1 MTGTAAP
8 PSAGAARMQDLAPRF
23 ARWWCTWN
31 QGASDA
37 RVAGLQAAPSGFSN
51 ETWFV
56 DLEWQEHG
64 RPASGRLVVRMEPQG
79 PALFDDCDLDLQYDI
94 MQALGEG
101 GIAVPGLLARVAD
114 PAVLGAPFFVME
126 FVPGAVASGRR
137 PGFHGH
143 GLFFE
148 ASLADRRTMWLAA
161 VEAMAAVHGF
171 DWNVP
176 LVTRH
181 LGAPADCAAAIAGQ
195 VRQVERWL
203 AQAASLGPFP
213 VLERA
218 LEWLR
223 GNPAD
228 YGTPSFLWGDARPG
242 NLIYQGTRVAA
253 ILDWEMA
260 GIGPAEF
267 DLFHFLLTDEVVAEL
282 NSVPRLAGLPDRT
295 ETIAAWEGHVGRKVR
310 HPDHAE
316 IFAALRFAA
325 LMALVVRL
333 TPAGLDDPRALLT
346 DNFPTRRL
354 DFLLSRN

>member
-1 MTGTAAP
+1 MTTSAPAA
-8 PSAGAARMQDLAPRF
+8 SSSDVRMQELASRF
-23 ARWWCTWN
+23 ERWWCTRDRD
-31 QGASDA
+31 ASDA

-51 ETWFV
+51 ETWFF
-56 DLEWQEHG
+56 DLEWKEHG
-64 RPASGRLVVRMEPQG
+64 RPTSERLVVRMEPQG
-79 PALFDDCDLDLQYDI
+79 PALFDDCDLDLQYDV
-94 MQALGEG
+94 MQALGEA
-101 GIAVPGLLARVAD
+101 GIAVPGLLAREPD
-114 PAVLGAPFFVME
+114 PSVLGAPFFVME

-143 GLFFE
+143 GLFFD
-148 ASLADRRTMWLAA
+148 ASLPDRRTMWLAA

-181 LGAPADCAAAIAGQ
+181 LGTPADCAAAITGQ
-195 VRQVERWL
+195 IRQVEGWL

-218 LEWLR
+218 LAWLR
-223 GNPAD
+223 NNPVD
-228 YGTPSFLWGDARPG
+228 YGAPSFLWGDARPG

-282 NSVPRLAGLPDRT
+282 NSVPRLAGLPDRA
-295 ETIAAWEGHVGRKVR
+295 ETIAAWEGFVGRKVR

-325 LMALVVRL
+325 LLALVVRL

-354 DFLLSRN
+354 DALLSRN